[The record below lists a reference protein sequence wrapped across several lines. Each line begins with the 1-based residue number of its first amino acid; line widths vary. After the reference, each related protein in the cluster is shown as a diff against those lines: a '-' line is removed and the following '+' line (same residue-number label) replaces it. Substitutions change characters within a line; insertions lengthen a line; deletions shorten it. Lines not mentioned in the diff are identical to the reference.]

1 MGKND
6 RFEKVYSQG
15 TMNVMEIWVDRE
27 TGVNYVFHASG
38 YAGGMN
44 LSADRLRIQV
54 SNFKC
59 NPDRGTCP
67 SGQKDLGKSYTKY

>member
-27 TGVNYVFHASG
+27 TGVNYVVHASG
-38 YAGGMN
+38 YAGGMTP
-44 LSADRLRIQV
+44 LLDR
-54 SNFKC
+54 
-59 NPDRGTCP
+59 D
-67 SGQKDLGKSYTKY
+67 GKLVISPVLNK